1 LRHIKVHAGGAFRFD
16 RYSKRRLAMTKSI
29 LAILM
34 AVAASAIFTLA
45 DSASAASKKK
55 VSFEQAWKLCKAELD
70 RDKVPN
76 TTGQSNERY
85 IRGGACMKKH
95 GYEL

>member
-1 LRHIKVHAGGAFRFD
+1 
-16 RYSKRRLAMTKSI
+16 MTKNV
-29 LAILM
+29 LAVLTAIL
-34 AVAASAIFTLA
+34 VAAVFTVA
-45 DSASAASKKK
+45 DNASAATKKKK

-70 RDKVPN
+70 RDKIPT

-85 IRGGACMKKH
+85 IRGGACMKRY

>member
-1 LRHIKVHAGGAFRFD
+1 MVLKYTLFVTLLAATAAGFAF
-16 RYSKRRLAMTKSI
+16 
-29 LAILM
+29 
-34 AVAASAIFTLA
+34 V

-55 VSFEQAWKLCKAELD
+55 VSFEKAWQLCKAELD
-70 RDKVPN
+70 KDKIPT

-85 IRGGACMKKH
+85 IRGGACMKKY